1 MNHAFR
7 VATELVY
14 ATIAYHEARMARLN
28 DPSKERARQED
39 MAYSYLCRV
48 QNELNE
54 QCVILACKE
63 EETV

>member
-7 VATELVY
+7 IATELVY
-14 ATIAYHEARMARLN
+14 ATVAYHEARM
-28 DPSKERARQED
+28 ERMNNETRESARQED

-54 QCVILACKE
+54 QCVMIARKE